1 VRCHWE
7 RLGVLGPVYKRV
19 GEGLS
24 DRAIANELNLTE
36 VTVQGCISWMSHFL
50 KCKKRV
56 ELVLYASPVPQET
69 WSLRMA

>member
-1 VRCHWE
+1 MRCHWE
-7 RLGVLGPVYKRV
+7 RLGVLGPVYKLV

-50 KCKKRV
+50 KCKNRV